1 MDQMAVKV
9 FPCLGFCGS
18 KFQISSPSGWSA
30 VSPSVDWGI
39 SSAEDTPQLW
49 KPDLEI
55 RGRERQL
62 RNQLWGVSRVLQAEV
77 ESRCGCHISAC
88 QSSRQSSPGVSGF

>member
-1 MDQMAVKV
+1 MAVKV

-18 KFQISSPSGWSA
+18 KFQISSPSGWSS

-55 RGRERQL
+55 RGREK
-62 RNQLWGVSRVLQAEV
+62 AV
-77 ESRCGCHISAC
+77 EKPAVGSFQGAAGGS
-88 QSSRQSSPGVSGF
+88 